1 MIWPKKKTSS
11 SNALSQELKEP
22 VEPQQACPE
31 TWITGL
37 GLHCIAGDQPFALL
51 GAVGAGFSGA
61 RPDPVL
67 CVPFPGKDG
76 EQPVLS
82 APVSDLEGIEHPAE
96 RMAILAGAAIAQA
109 AEALPDG
116 LSPDKILVQT
126 LLPDKTTAR
135 GSATRVETLIEALR
149 AAHPSLQ
156 QAEFR
161 FAEAT
166 AGPAGLLLETCLDLA
181 QGTWDAVIF
190 GGVDSLVDA
199 FTCTELALAER
210 IMSVGSPEGLVPGEG
225 AAYLVLQRPTQG
237 QTESSA
243 RAKGI
248 IRAAAQAPEP
258 QSGKADSKR
267 MSGLAAAIEQ
277 ALAQAELSAQELGA
291 VVLPLG
297 AETTGALE
305 WYQATQ
311 KIWPP
316 KKPDS
321 SEATAPPADA
331 DNPPEEMP
339 LHIALGELGAAAFA
353 LSTALACARFE
364 FEHPAIRNIL
374 VCEAADQPLRGALVL
389 QAATETN

>member
-1 MIWPKKKTSS
+1 MIWPKKTAA
-11 SNALSQELKEP
+11 SNALSQSSKEP
-22 VEPQQACPE
+22 AEQLQPCPE

-37 GLHCIAGDQPFALL
+37 GLNCVAGDQPFALL
-51 GAVGAGFSGA
+51 GAVGAGFCGA

-67 CVPFPGKDG
+67 CVPVPGKDG

-82 APVSDLEGIEHPAE
+82 APVSALEGIEHPAE
-96 RMAILAGAAIAQA
+96 RMAILAEAALSQA
-109 AEALPDG
+109 AGTLPDG
-116 LSPDKILVQT
+116 LTPEKVLVLT

-135 GSATRVETLIEALR
+135 GSAPRVEALIEALR

-156 QAEFR
+156 QAKFR
-161 FAEAT
+161 FVEAT
-166 AGPAGLLLETCLDLA
+166 AGPVGLLLETCLDLA

-199 FTCTELALAER
+199 VSCTELALAER
-210 IMSVGSPEGLVPGEG
+210 IMSVGSPDGLVPGEG
-225 AAYLVLQRPTQG
+225 ATYLVLQRPAKDQPKANG
-237 QTESSA
+237 

-248 IRAAAQAPEP
+248 IRSAVQAPEP
-258 QSGKADSKR
+258 QSGKADSKK
-267 MSGLAAAIEQ
+267 MSGQAAAIEL
-277 ALAQAELSAQELGA
+277 ALAQAELSAQDLGG
-291 VVLPLG
+291 VILPLG

-305 WYQATQ
+305 WYQVTQ

-321 SEATAPPADA
+321 PEASEPPAGA
-331 DNPPEEMP
+331 DNAPEEML

-389 QAATETN
+389 QAATDVK